1 MTGPADAADLALVLA
16 ELESRWPEHRI
27 EPSLARITALMEIL
41 GDPQRAYPVIHVTG
55 TNGKTSTARMIEAL
69 LRAHGLRTGLL
80 TSPHLVDARER
91 ICLDG
96 DPIDAD
102 RFLRTWQDMAPY
114 VAIVDQN
121 ATAHEG
127 VPMSF
132 FEVTTAM
139 AFVAFADAPVDVAV
153 VEVGMGG
160 TWDATNVADGT
171 VAVVTPVDLDH
182 ADYLGDTIAL
192 IAAEKAGIIKDDAFA
207 VLAHQTADAAGVLM
221 ERCALVGATPVREGV
236 EFGVEQRDLAVG
248 GQVLALRGLGEVIDQ
263 VFLPLHGDHQAS
275 NAAVA
280 LAAVEAFLGGGASRL
295 DADIVREGFASVTSP
310 GRMEIVR
317 RSPTVIVDAC
327 HNPHGARALAA
338 ALQDSFDFASL
349 VGVVGVLGDKDARG
363 ILLAL
368 EPALDAIVVTAPA
381 SPRAMPVEAL
391 TELAME
397 VFGEERTWVEED
409 LVGALDRAASLAE
422 EQTTY
427 GGAGV
432 VVAGSVVL
440 AGQAK
445 RLLDRST
452 PAERSRRAVLERELA
467 LDDALDADA
476 TDDRDGDRDEA
487 DRDDDRDDA

>member
-1 MTGPADAADLALVLA
+1 MTGQSDASLALLLA
-16 ELESRWPEHRI
+16 ELEGRWPEHRI
-27 EPSLARITALMEIL
+27 EPSLARITALMELL

-96 DPIDAD
+96 EPIDAD
-102 RFLRTWQDMAPY
+102 RFVRTWEDIAPF
-114 VAIVDQN
+114 VGIVDGN

-127 VPMSF
+127 VAMSF

-153 VEVGMGG
+153 IEVGMGG
-160 TWDATNVADGT
+160 TWDATNVADGV

-182 ADYLGDTIAL
+182 AEYLGDTVAL
-192 IAAEKAGIIKDDAFA
+192 IAAEKSGIIKEGAFA
-207 VLAHQTADAAGVLM
+207 VLGVQVPDAAAVLL
-221 ERCALVGATPVREGV
+221 ERCALVGATPLREGV

-248 GQVLALRGLGEVIDQ
+248 GQVLVLRGLGEVVDQ
-263 VFLPLHGDHQAS
+263 VFLPLHGEHQAS
-275 NAAVA
+275 NAACA
-280 LAAVEAFLGGGASRL
+280 LAAVEAFLGGGTSRL
-295 DADIVREGFASVTSP
+295 DADIIREGFASVTSP
-310 GRMEIVR
+310 GRLEIVR

-363 ILLAL
+363 VLRAL
-368 EPALDAIVVTAPA
+368 EPALDAIVVTEPA
-381 SPRAMPVEAL
+381 SARAMPLEQL
-391 TELAME
+391 TELAIE
-397 VFGEERTWVEED
+397 VFGEERTWVEAD
-409 LVGALDRAASLAE
+409 LAGALDRAAALAE
-422 EQTTY
+422 ESTDY

-432 VVAGSVVL
+432 IVTGSVVL

-445 RLLDRST
+445 RLLDR
-452 PAERSRRAVLERELA
+452 PDARRRSRDRI
-467 LDDALDADA
+467 ADL
-476 TDDRDGDRDEA
+476 EA
-487 DRDDDRDDA
+487 DGADSDGFDSDGVDGIDGERWDEDA